1 MHPSRDPFPADARS
15 AYPLFYRSYSRRLDD
30 GSRESWEQV
39 VERNLSALVA
49 LGNLNPEQEAL
60 LRKHQLDLT
69 SLPSGRWLWVG
80 GTPWAEDQRNFYGAY
95 NCSSVHVDQL
105 SAFGLLMNLAM
116 QGTGTGAVLTRANV
130 SRLPKVV
137 NRLEIGYRGSLG
149 SAAPDE
155 RNPLTAVH
163 IDSRTKRLVIK
174 VGDSRQGWVDSY
186 QKLIDLACSRS
197 LDAEVLGRLADG
209 EIKIT
214 IDLGWVRPPG
224 ERLKGFG
231 GVANPSALPEMYA
244 RVAGVLNRATGRQL
258 SPLECCLIIDEA
270 ARCVVAGNIRRSA
283 GMRQFDEDDL
293 EAAGAKRNLWGQDE
307 QGHWSIDPERDALRM
322 ANHTRLFHRKP
333 TNDEVLEA
341 VRSQHACGEGAIQ
354 FTPEALARANADILA
369 TEWLKQGFL
378 EAIEEGGLEAG
389 AQALSIILFGKPDLD
404 GLDPEQRGELSH
416 RMGRFGLN
424 PCFAAGTMVTTREGH
439 FPIETLIEKSVEV
452 HDGKRWVL
460 VDNFRVTGTDQ
471 PVFDLELY
479 SGQVITA
486 TAYHSFLLE
495 DGQRVALK
503 DLQPG
508 MRLAP
513 ATQLVQGTVRARAA
527 YLKGFLIGDG
537 THDANQGTPVC
548 KIYEPKLVCVDR
560 LVASQMEMPLREM
573 VAGNGRTVGKSYGL
587 SKNCYLRNLNHEDSD
602 WLLPWCSVYKREFPV
617 DVLNWTPQC
626 QHEFIAGL
634 FDADGTAMDSKNG
647 FAYQIT
653 SVSRPFLQ
661 GLGLLLTQIGIRW
674 KIGPVRLGGSKDF
687 GSHRGGVCQVQ
698 DTFRLTIPQGSSIE
712 LAKRVDFARL
722 PSFADREAAYTT
734 RDNALKVTSI
744 TPAGI
749 AAQVYCCTVPDSH
762 CVSLTCG
769 ALVGQCGEII
779 GSDFLCNLAEV
790 HLNRLD
796 PNDSGAVE
804 EAFRSAALTV
814 SVLLHHRFCD
824 ERMHAARLQDPIVGV
839 SFTGLFDY
847 FVRQLGVDWLRW
859 WAEGRPPNAQG
870 MAFSA
875 HEVRTLRR
883 FRAIVESEVAAYCE
897 ANDLR
902 APNRCT
908 TVQPAGCLGLDALRV
923 TSRGL
928 LLFDEAKSHL
938 RWCDASGDPLLVR
951 GTVPMVDSVRND
963 PGPALRLT
971 LVSGRQE
978 VCTPDHRWR
987 VNGAWVYA
995 RNLKIGDELE
1005 ASPGRHSGRPVRIG
1019 APDPVPA
1026 AALPPKA
1033 PNSLTPQLAYVAG
1046 VALIKN
1052 PIRVTWPALRNVAD
1066 RCLHFSFPLTEEAA
1080 CDRLNELFED
1090 LFEAPLK
1097 RRLSGR
1103 TIHLFSRESP
1113 LRRWLEINSL
1123 LIADAPE
1130 TDRLPLALRQSTT
1143 STIRS
1148 FFAGLVD
1155 ATACKMRN
1163 QPPVIK
1169 IQSEPLARHLQQVG
1183 EAVGLVFR
1191 LQRHQDGRKPYWKL
1205 TLSRYWSTA
1214 PALEYLAVH
1223 SLHCQGRD
1231 MRKTHNC
1238 FGHHYW
1244 QVAAIERIEDTVT
1257 ADICLDADDDD
1268 AWYWAGAIK
1277 SHNSKSLLTNASPGW
1292 HPPKAPYYIRRITFA
1307 KDDPIAL
1314 ACLAYGYPIVPSQ
1327 SDKDETGRLLSDPFD
1342 ERCTEWLVEIP
1353 TATPW
1358 AELEG
1363 AAEIDTGKFPA
1374 LAQFDFYMNVQK
1386 HYSGHNTS
1394 ATLELT
1400 EVEIEPLATAIH
1412 TAIDTDQGYIS
1423 AALLARFDDQETF
1436 PRMPFE
1442 PISKER
1448 YEQLCQEVK
1457 DRRASSGGQSCFFEA
1472 LAHFDS
1478 EAAGGAPQA
1487 EGPAGCDSDRC
1498 LLPEVGPKA

>member
-15 AYPLFYRSYSRRLDD
+15 ANPLFYRSYSRRLDD

-39 VERNLSALVA
+39 VERNLSALIE
-49 LGNLNPEQEAL
+49 LGNLNPEQAAL

-116 QGTGTGAVLTRANV
+116 QGTGTGAVLSRANV

-137 NRLEIGYRGSLG
+137 NRLEIDYRGSLG

-155 RNPLTAVH
+155 RNPCTVASA
-163 IDSRTKRLVIK
+163 IDYGHLLVR
-174 VGDSRQGWVDSY
+174 VGDSREGWVASY
-186 QKLIDLACSRS
+186 QKLIDLSCR
-197 LDAEVLGRLADG
+197 EWLAGDG
-209 EIKIT
+209 FGTNLKIT
-214 IDLGWVRPPG
+214 IDLSWVRPPG
-224 ERLKGFG
+224 EQLKGFG

-244 RVAGVLNRATGRQL
+244 RVARVLNRATGRQL

-283 GMRQFDEDDL
+283 GMRQFDEGDL

-333 TNDEVLEA
+333 THSEVLEA

-354 FTPEALARANADILA
+354 FTPEALARANADILT

-389 AQALSIILFGKPDLD
+389 AQAFSIILFGKSDLD
-404 GLDPEQRGELSH
+404 ELDPEQRGELSH

-424 PCFAAGTMVTTREGH
+424 PC
-439 FPIETLIEKSVEV
+439 
-452 HDGKRWVL
+452 
-460 VDNFRVTGTDQ
+460 
-471 PVFDLELY
+471 
-479 SGQVITA
+479 
-486 TAYHSFLLE
+486 
-495 DGQRVALK
+495 
-503 DLQPG
+503 
-508 MRLAP
+508 
-513 ATQLVQGTVRARAA
+513 
-527 YLKGFLIGDG
+527 
-537 THDANQGTPVC
+537 
-548 KIYEPKLVCVDR
+548 
-560 LVASQMEMPLREM
+560 
-573 VAGNGRTVGKSYGL
+573 
-587 SKNCYLRNLNHEDSD
+587 
-602 WLLPWCSVYKREFPV
+602 
-617 DVLNWTPQC
+617 
-626 QHEFIAGL
+626 
-634 FDADGTAMDSKNG
+634 
-647 FAYQIT
+647 
-653 SVSRPFLQ
+653 
-661 GLGLLLTQIGIRW
+661 
-674 KIGPVRLGGSKDF
+674 
-687 GSHRGGVCQVQ
+687 
-698 DTFRLTIPQGSSIE
+698 
-712 LAKRVDFARL
+712 
-722 PSFADREAAYTT
+722 
-734 RDNALKVTSI
+734 
-744 TPAGI
+744 
-749 AAQVYCCTVPDSH
+749 
-762 CVSLTCG
+762 
-769 ALVGQCGEII
+769 GEIL

-796 PNDSGAVE
+796 PSDSGAVE
-804 EAFRSAALTV
+804 EAFRAAALTV

-824 ERMHAARLQDPIVGV
+824 ERMHAARLRDPIVGV

-859 WAEGRPPNAQG
+859 WTEGRPPNAQG

-875 HEVRTLRR
+875 CEVRTLRR

-897 ANDLR
+897 ANDLK

-928 LLFDEAKSHL
+928 LLFDEAKLHL
-938 RWCDASGDPLLVR
+938 RWPDASGDPLLVR
-951 GTVPMVDSVRND
+951 GTAPVVGSVCND

-971 LVSGRQE
+971 LVSGRQI
-978 VCTPDHRWR
+978 VCTPDHRF
-987 VNGAWVYA
+987 WVVGTGWVHA
-995 RNLKIGDELE
+995 RDLSFPGKGCDAFSGGDELE
-1005 ASPGRHSGRPVRIG
+1005 ASPGQHSGRPVATRQLEE
-1019 APDPVPA
+1019 PEMPPA
-1026 AALPPKA
+1026 KTPSA
-1033 PNSLTPQLAYVAG
+1033 LTPQLAYVAG
-1046 VALIKN
+1046 VSLIKN
-1052 PIRVTWPALRNVAD
+1052 PTRVTWPALRNVAD
-1066 RCLHFSFPLTEEAA
+1066 HCLHFSFPLTEEAA

-1327 SDKDETGRLLSDPFD
+1327 SDKDESGRLLNDPFD

-1363 AAEIDTGKFPA
+1363 AAEIDTGKFSA

-1400 EVEIEPLATAIH
+1400 EAEIEPLATAIH

-1478 EAAGGAPQA
+1478 KAVGGAPQV

-1498 LLPEVGPKA
+1498 LLPEARPEG